1 MTVIQKYILIDSHCK
16 KGKKDILSSHLNDGY
31 AVHINGFAFFNRL

>member
-16 KGKKDILSSHLNDGY
+16 KGKKDILSYLNDGY